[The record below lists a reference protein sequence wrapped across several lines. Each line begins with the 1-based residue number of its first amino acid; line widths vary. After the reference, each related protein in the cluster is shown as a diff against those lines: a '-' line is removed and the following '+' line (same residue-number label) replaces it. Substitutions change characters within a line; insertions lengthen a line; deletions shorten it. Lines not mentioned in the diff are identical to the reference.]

1 MINKTAV
8 YVLWV
13 REMKRF
19 WRAKSR
25 IVGALAMPLFFL
37 AFLGLGFRRMSIP
50 GVDGEVGYIRFLVPG
65 IIGMSILFSS
75 TFGGL
80 SVLWD
85 REFGFLKEIMVA
97 PVSRVSIVLGRIAG
111 GATTALIQAILI
123 LGISYIMGFKIINFS
138 SIFLAVIFM
147 ILIAIT
153 FLGLGLIFASKMRDM
168 QGFSIVMN
176 FVIFPLFFLSGALYP
191 LENFPVWL
199 RYISKLDPL
208 TYGVD
213 GLRAALIGVSSFS
226 IFSNLIFMVIFSLV
240 MIFVIFPVFFLSGAL
255 YPLENFPVW
264 LRYISMIVPLSYGVD
279 GLRAAL

>member
-1 MINKTAV
+1 MINKTAI
-8 YVLWV
+8 YVLWM
-13 REMKRF
+13 REMKRW

-25 IVGALAMPLFFL
+25 IVGSLAMPLFFL
-37 AFLGLGFRRMSIP
+37 AFLGLGFRRMTIP
-50 GVDGEVGYIRFLVPG
+50 GLSEDVGYIRFLVPG
-65 IIGMSILFSS
+65 IIGMNILFSS

-111 GATTALIQAILI
+111 GATTALIQAVLI
-123 LGISYIMGFKIINFS
+123 LAISCIMGFKIINIS
-138 SIFLAVIFM
+138 SIFLAIVFM
-147 ILIAIT
+147 ILIAVT
-153 FLGLGLIFASKMRDM
+153 FLGLGLIFASKMRDI

-191 LENFPVWL
+191 IENLPVWL
-199 RYISKLDPL
+199 RYVSKLDPL

-226 IFSNLIFMVIFSLV
+226 IFYNFIFMVIFSLV
-240 MIFVIFPVFFLSGAL
+240 MIFLGAYFFEKS
-255 YPLENFPVW
+255 ESV
-264 LRYISMIVPLSYGVD
+264 
-279 GLRAAL
+279 

>member
-1 MINKTAV
+1 MINKTAI
-8 YVLWV
+8 YVLWM
-13 REMKRF
+13 REMKRW

-25 IVGALAMPLFFL
+25 IVGSLAMPLFFL
-37 AFLGLGFRRMSIP
+37 AFLGLGFRRMTIP
-50 GVDGEVGYIRFLVPG
+50 GLSEDVGYIRFLVPG
-65 IIGMSILFSS
+65 IIGMNILFSS

-111 GATTALIQAILI
+111 GATTALIQAVLI
-123 LGISYIMGFKIINFS
+123 LGISYFMGFKIINIS
-138 SIFLAVIFM
+138 SIFLAIVFM
-147 ILIAIT
+147 ILIAVT
-153 FLGLGLIFASKMRDM
+153 FLGLGLVFASKMRDI

-226 IFSNLIFMVIFSLV
+226 IFYNFIFMVIFSSV
-240 MIFVIFPVFFLSGAL
+240 MIFLGAYFFEKS
-255 YPLENFPVW
+255 ESV
-264 LRYISMIVPLSYGVD
+264 
-279 GLRAAL
+279 

>member
-8 YVLWV
+8 YVLWL

-19 WRAKSR
+19 MRAKSR
-25 IVGALAMPLFFL
+25 VVGALAMPLFFL
-37 AFLGLGFRRMSIP
+37 AFLGLGFRRLSIP
-50 GVDGEVGYIRFLVPG
+50 GMSGEVDYVRFLVPG

-97 PVSRVSIVLGRIAG
+97 PVTRVSIVVGRIAG
-111 GATTALIQAILI
+111 GVTTALIQAVLI
-123 LGISYIMGFKIINFS
+123 LGISYIMGFKIISVTSF
-138 SIFLAVIFM
+138 FLALAFM
-147 ILIAIT
+147 TLIAIT
-153 FLGLGLIFASKMRDM
+153 FHGLGLIFASKMKDM

-199 RYISKLDPL
+199 RYISKIDPL

-226 IFSNLIFMVIFSLV
+226 IVTNFILLMIFSSV
-240 MIFVIFPVFFLSGAL
+240 MITLGTYFFEKS
-255 YPLENFPVW
+255 ESV
-264 LRYISMIVPLSYGVD
+264 
-279 GLRAAL
+279 